1 MFEDPE
7 LPDFDSMSQEE
18 LIEWL
23 EQLAKIRG
31 EAPPEFLEDYQA
43 GGDEPE
49 ADDPEDDPAGADWSG
64 WLDDTEPIS
73 PVGGDAELSKPTLG
87 DEFDGAMDDLPV
99 DMTLLDQGDTAA
111 TAALDWLDEI
121 TGAHCEEKLPDIS
134 DYRPPGPPSKDLGDL
149 LRDGA
154 AEDSLAWL
162 EDLAGNSAG
171 GSKAEDFDRLDIPDD
186 FDDEYEDDETLDDLE
201 DESLYSQRVD
211 RAQTFL
217 ETMLGLRDREAE
229 EFSTESMAPVPDHV
243 STAPESKSPTA
254 DEHVAFG
261 GAPARSSDSLT
272 QAFLLG
278 DRLEDLEAWYAERL
292 NAIHAAQDRAAGIL
306 TLPPARPP
314 SKSPPPGLAAAI
326 YSARGK
332 VEADDLPEALLDYE
346 TLLRSSAGLEW
357 VVSDMR
363 GLIEQDR
370 FCRNPSVHRVL
381 GDALMRQGH
390 LDAAIDV
397 YRHALSLF

>member
-23 EQLAKIRG
+23 EQLAKSRG
-31 EAPPEFLEDYQA
+31 DAASEFLEDYRA
-43 GGDEPE
+43 G
-49 ADDPEDDPAGADWSG
+49 DDAIETDLLNDAPTDADWSG

-73 PVGGDAELSKPTLG
+73 GTEGDLALANPTLG
-87 DEFDGAMDDLPV
+87 DEFNGAMEDLPI
-99 DMTLLDQGDTAA
+99 DLSLLDQEDTAP
-111 TAALDWLDEI
+111 TAALDWLGEI
-121 TGAHCEEKLPDIS
+121 TGPQSEEKLPDIT
-134 DYRPPGPPSKDLGDL
+134 DYRPPEAPSKNLGDL
-149 LRDGA
+149 LRDA
-154 AEDSLAWL
+154 TAEDPLNWL

-171 GSKAEDFDRLDIPDD
+171 ASKAEGAYKSDLYDEV
-186 FDDEYEDDETLDDLE
+186 DDEYEDDETLDDLE
-201 DESLYSQRVD
+201 DESLYSRRAD

-217 ETMLGLRDREAE
+217 EALLGMRDREAE

-243 STAPESKSPTA
+243 
-254 DEHVAFG
+254 
-261 GAPARSSDSLT
+261 APAAGLQPPAAADNSPVSRAADGSSDNLT

-278 DRLEDLEAWYAERL
+278 DRQEDLEAWYAERL
-292 NAIHAAQDRAAGIL
+292 NAIAAAQAQTAGIL
-306 TLPPARPP
+306 TLPPAPP
-314 SKSPPPGLAAAI
+314 PAKAPPPGLAAAI

-332 VEADDLPEALLDYE
+332 VEADDLPQALLDYE

-363 GLIEQDR
+363 GLIEQDKFR
-370 FCRNPSVHRVL
+370 RNPSVHRVL

-397 YRHALSLF
+397 YRHALSLL